1 MKPKSLGKEKRDP
14 LLMISLKK
22 NLIKDPNLKRAN
34 PTKMKTILMEISR
47 ASFPNLIKTLRVHKS
62 TALRREMLS
71 VRTNLTGALISLRL
85 QPLFST
91 TINQIS
97 VLHRLEL
104 LLKYLNLRK
113 IPLQFLRIKFL
124 KRAVY

>member
-1 MKPKSLGKEKRDP
+1 M
-14 LLMISLKK
+14 
-22 NLIKDPNLKRAN
+22 KRAN

-47 ASFPNLIKTLRVHKS
+47 AYSPNSIKTLRVHRS
-62 TALRREMLS
+62 TVLRREMLS
-71 VRTNLTGALISLRL
+71 VRTNLTGAPISLRL

-91 TINQIS
+91 IINQIS

-124 KRAVY
+124 KRAVS

>member
-91 TINQIS
+91 TTNQIS